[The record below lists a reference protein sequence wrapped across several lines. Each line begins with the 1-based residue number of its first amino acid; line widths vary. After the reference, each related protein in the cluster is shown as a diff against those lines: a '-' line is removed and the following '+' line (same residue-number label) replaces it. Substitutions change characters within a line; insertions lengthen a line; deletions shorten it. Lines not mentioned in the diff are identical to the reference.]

1 MRPTPT
7 RLALIV
13 ALAATVLTGATAC
26 SGKYS
31 AERDGKDLGQSLCD
45 LREATS
51 QEEARDALADV
62 KEQLDDLAGRYT
74 IFTAE
79 DRADI
84 DENLSD
90 FAEHVAQG
98 DDALIQ
104 QDLAVMER
112 SADDIRESVNEVSA
126 AAWDGFTQGL
136 ADCTQ

>member
-13 ALAATVLTGATAC
+13 ALAATVLTAATAC

-112 SADDIRESVNEVSA
+112 SADVLRESVNEVSA